1 MPSMCAYDV
10 NSILCSNSI
19 ARKQEGYSAAAI
31 TRELQKTFGT
41 LSYKRVLTIIK
52 AYKQQKAGNIV
63 RPYSRRKFTASEVYE
78 IKTFM
83 SNAFRTD
90 NSITARR
97 MIKMIQESLA
107 FQVKPTMLK
116 VFRKELRLLCKST
129 KSGHLIRSG
138 NKEKRLQFCNR
149 MLELKLLE
157 GDQLPSTHSM
167 FTYGQGY
174 HVEEDRFVCGT
185 AKRVYSLFIIHLDLY
200 TANFSSGSNGF
211 RTLIAV
217 Y

>member
-52 AYKQQKAGNIV
+52 AYKQQKAEY
-63 RPYSRRKFTASEVYE
+63 YSLNAS
-78 IKTFM
+78 
-83 SNAFRTD
+83 
-90 NSITARR
+90 
-97 MIKMIQESLA
+97 
-107 FQVKPTMLK
+107 K
-116 VFRKELRLLCKST
+116 V
-129 KSGHLIRSG
+129 
-138 NKEKRLQFCNR
+138 
-149 MLELKLLE
+149 LELFKRIGCFTQIQLLE